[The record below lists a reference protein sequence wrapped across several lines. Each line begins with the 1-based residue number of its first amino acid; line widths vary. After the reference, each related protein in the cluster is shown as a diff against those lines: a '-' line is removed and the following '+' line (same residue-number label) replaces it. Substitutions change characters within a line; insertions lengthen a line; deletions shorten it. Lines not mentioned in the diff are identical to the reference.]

1 MREELA
7 KLKGLR
13 RTFKGTF
20 VRFGSRS
27 GFKHPLVT
35 ILLTDI
41 IDIASGRVVSDHV
54 WFTVG
59 KRFNEAG
66 LREGDVVQFKARV
79 TTYLKGYQG
88 RREIEENPVELDYRL
103 SFPTDVK
110 NMSQAKAN
118 NQATLL

>member
-1 MREELA
+1 MREELG

-27 GFKHPLVT
+27 GFKRPLVT
-35 ILLTDI
+35 ILLKDI
-41 IDIASGRVVSDHV
+41 VDIASDRIICDHL

-59 KRFNEAG
+59 KRFSEAG

-79 TTYLKGYQG
+79 TTYLKGYRG
-88 RREIEENPVELDYRL
+88 RREIEEKPVELDYRL

-110 NMSQAKAN
+110 KLSQVV
-118 NQATLL
+118 ATKRI